1 MAAREM
7 GWVRAARDG
16 AGACFT
22 RLSAPLQVGPHGRA
36 EAGAGGAL
44 GVRRGH
50 RGHGGGGKQN
60 CGEASGGRLHY
71 TIIE

>member
-50 RGHGGGGKQN
+50 RGVGAKESRTVVKQVVD
-60 CGEASGGRLHY
+60 AY
-71 TIIE
+71 TIPL